1 MDRFPAAAEA
11 DVAHSGWRSKLA
23 MSVVIVAMGALAMAV
38 PPARAAPAQAWIAGP
53 DTGHGDVTLITG
65 DVVHVAPAGNG
76 RSAVTVTPAR
86 RSDGARPSF
95 WVSQRGRELTV
106 LPGDVAPLMPDRLDP
121 ALFDVTSLLAQGYGD
136 AQTSTIP
143 LIATFDGA
151 PPALPATTLARRL
164 PSIHGGAMRVAK
176 ASAAQLGGKLGALA
190 EAERRHAKTAG
201 PLAGVR
207 KLWLDA
213 RVKVRL
219 DGNLTQIGAPRAWDA
234 GYDGAGVKVAVLDT
248 GIDTSHPDL
257 AGAVAASHN
266 LTTAADALDHHGH
279 GTHVA
284 SVAAGRGTAGDGER
298 RGVAHGATLLNGK
311 VLDDDGTGFTSWVV
325 AGMEW
330 ASSSQH
336 ADIVNMSLGF
346 GSGTSV
352 DNPVTAAVDRLTAA
366 NNTLFVV
373 AAGNDGCAACISSP
387 ADSPSALTVGAVDG
401 NDRLAG
407 FSGRGPVPGTF
418 AVKPDITAPGVD
430 IIAARAAGTT
440 LGMPAGRDYT
450 TLSGT
455 SMAAPHVAGAAAL
468 LLQARGALP
477 PRDLKAALMDTA
489 QPTSGVSIYDQG
501 AGRLDAGRVVT
512 SPVIASPG
520 VIDFGRFTWP
530 YPAHVPERAITYRN
544 SADRPITLTLSSDLD
559 ALRVTPSQL
568 TLPPGGSAAA
578 QVVVDTSGGAAGTFG
593 GSITARAAGGG
604 AWHTTV
610 GFVKEPEMHDVHVK
624 GIARDGRPAFGTFRV
639 VDVHDGGIAA
649 RRLWPGNPAAPC
661 SEKGFAD
668 SDCIRLPVG
677 TYSIMG
683 FIFTMPPDKPSTEG
697 ARTALNTSLVGDP
710 QVTIDKDTTLTLDA
724 RAARE
729 VTVDTPGR
737 DARANMGGAA
747 QIAVSRT
754 PEKGPAVT
762 EQVINSPGT
771 QLEERL
777 FMMPTQAVTV
787 GDLSAYTR
795 WRLDAPSITF
805 TAPRLSL
812 RPEYYDPVWF
822 SDVSAQYPR
831 LDGTARLRVVD
842 AGTATATELEGRDL
856 RGTLALVRRSND
868 IPVAKQSNNAAAA
881 GARMVAIYNDGPG
894 VNADPGEI
902 GIMLRVPTV
911 RLSHEEGTALLASPG
926 VTVTARG
933 QVAGPYAYELIF
945 PERGRIPRNPHYT
958 ARLGRLASVTRDFRG
973 EPGREMSF
981 GEAAFAFQ
989 PGDTFAISTM
999 RPLARAPR
1007 TRTDYHVGDPN
1018 VRWSYSLQ
1026 TPEPNYNNIFPKPDI
1041 ASMLLDSPT
1050 MRTYRPGER
1059 RSDEWLAGPI
1069 APGLNP
1075 RQPLQR
1081 SGNGMR
1087 VHMSGFVDAAGNFG
1101 NAGSS
1106 LFDHGLITQFRMFA
1120 GDEQIAETR
1129 FRPVGTIAVPAA
1141 DTNYR
1146 IDYRVDNASPWAA
1159 LSSRTS
1165 ARWTFRSRTAPAG
1178 QVIIEPLITVD
1189 YDLDLDLYNQLP
1201 KNRRAVIGLNLG
1213 HQTGASASPISTVSL
1228 DLSTDDGESWHP
1240 VALSDLGGGRYVA
1253 AIAPPGGF
1261 VSLRLHAADRDGGT
1275 LSQEIVRAFMVA
1287 SR

>member
-1 MDRFPAAAEA
+1 M
-11 DVAHSGWRSKLA
+11 AHSGWRSKLA
-23 MSVVIVAMGALAMAV
+23 MSVVIVTMGALAMAV
-38 PPARAAPAQAWIAGP
+38 PPASAAPAQAWIAGP

-86 RSDGARPSF
+86 RPDGTRPSF

-106 LPGDVAPLMPDRLDP
+106 LPSDVAPLTPDRLDP
-121 ALFDVTSLLAQGYGD
+121 ALFDVTGLLAQGYGD
-136 AQTSTIP
+136 AQTSAIP
-143 LIATFDGA
+143 LIATYDGA
-151 PPALPATTLARRL
+151 PPALPATTMGRRL

-176 ASAAQLGGKLGALA
+176 ASAARLGGKLGAQAKA
-190 EAERRHAKTAG
+190 EQRHARAAG

-219 DGNLTQIGAPRAWDA
+219 DDNLAQIGAPRAWDA
-234 GYDGAGVKVAVLDT
+234 GYNGAGVKVAVLDT

-284 SVAAGRGTAGDGER
+284 SIAAGRGIAAGGER

-311 VLDDDGTGFTSWVV
+311 VLGDDGTGFTSWVV

-346 GSGTSV
+346 GPGTSV

-366 NNTLFVV
+366 NHTLFVI
-373 AAGNDGCAACISSP
+373 AAGNDGCATCIFSP
-387 ADSPSALTVGAVDG
+387 ADSASALTVGAVDR
-401 NDRLAG
+401 NDRLAD
-407 FSGRGPVPGTF
+407 FSSRGPVPRTF

-430 IIAARAAGTT
+430 VIAARAAGTT
-440 LGMPAGRDYT
+440 LGTPAGRDHT
-450 TLSGT
+450 SLSGT
-455 SMAAPHVAGAAAL
+455 SMAAPHAAGAAAL
-468 LLQARGALP
+468 LLQARGATH
-477 PRDLKAALMDTA
+477 PRDLKAALMATA
-489 QPTSGVSIYDQG
+489 QPANGVSIYDQG
-501 AGRLDAGRVVT
+501 AGRLDAGRAVT

-530 YPAHVPERAITYRN
+530 YPAQIPGRAITYQN
-544 SADRPITLTLSSDLD
+544 GTDRPITLTLSSDLD
-559 ALRVTPSQL
+559 ALSVTPAQL
-568 TLPPGGSAAA
+568 TLPPGGSASA
-578 QVVVDTSGGAAGTFG
+578 QVVVDPGVGAAGTFG
-593 GSITARAAGGG
+593 GTITARAPGGG
-604 AWHTTV
+604 TWRTIV
-610 GFVKEPEMHDVHVK
+610 GFVKGPEMHDVHVK
-624 GIARDGRPAFGTFRV
+624 AVARDGRPAVGSFRV
-639 VDVHDGGIAA
+639 VDVHDGGVAA

-668 SDCIRLPVG
+668 SDCIRLPAG

-683 FIFTMPPDKPSTEG
+683 FIFTMPPDKPSTESG
-697 ARTALNTSLVGDP
+697 RTVLNTSLVSNP
-710 QVTIDKDTTLTLDA
+710 QVTIDEDTTLTLDA

-754 PEKGPAVT
+754 PENGPAVT

-777 FMMPTQAVTV
+777 FMMLTQAVTV
-787 GDLSAYTR
+787 GDFSAYTR

-812 RPEYYDPVWF
+812 HPEYYDPVWF

-842 AGTATATELEGRDL
+842 AGTATAAELAGRDL
-856 RGTLALVRRSND
+856 HGALALVRRSND
-868 IPVAKQSNNAAAA
+868 ISVAKQSNNAAAA

-894 VNADPGEI
+894 VNADPGEF

-911 RLSHEEGTALLASPG
+911 RLSHDEGTALLASPG

-958 ARLGRLASVTRDFRG
+958 AHLGRLAAVTRHFRG
-973 EPGREMSF
+973 EPGREMSY

-989 PGDTFAISTM
+989 PEDTFAISTS
-999 RPLARAPR
+999 RPLAGAPR
-1007 TRTDYHVGDPN
+1007 TRTDYYVGDPD
-1018 VRWSYSLQ
+1018 VRWTHSLQ

-1059 RSDEWLAGPI
+1059 TSEEWLAGPI

-1075 RQPLQR
+1075 RRPLQR
-1081 SGNGMR
+1081 TGDVMR
-1087 VHMSGFVDAAGNFG
+1087 IHMSGFVDATGNFG
-1101 NAGSS
+1101 NAASS
-1106 LFDHGLITQFRMFA
+1106 LFEQGLSTEFRMFA

-1159 LSSRTS
+1159 LSTRTS

-1178 QVIIEPLITVD
+1178 QVVTEPLITAD
-1189 YDLDLDLYNQLP
+1189 YDLDLDLHNQLP
-1201 KNRRAVIGLNLG
+1201 KNRHAVIGLNIG
-1213 HQTGASASPISTVSL
+1213 HQPGAAAASPISTVSL
-1228 DLSTDDGESWHP
+1228 DFSTDDGASWHP
-1240 VALSDLGGGRYVA
+1240 VALSGLGGGRYLA
-1253 AIAPPGGF
+1253 KISRPAGF
-1261 VSLRLHAADRDGGT
+1261 VSLRLHAADRAGGT
-1275 LSQEIVRAFMVA
+1275 LSQEIIRAFTVA
-1287 SR
+1287 TR